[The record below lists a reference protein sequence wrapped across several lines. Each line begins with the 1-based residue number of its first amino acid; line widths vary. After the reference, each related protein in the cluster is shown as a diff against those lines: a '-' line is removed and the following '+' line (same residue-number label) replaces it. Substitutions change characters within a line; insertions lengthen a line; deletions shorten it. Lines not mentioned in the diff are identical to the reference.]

1 MNKALL
7 LTVALGFTLHGAQA
21 GFGTNIPNSRSAKF
35 PEPRVVIQNQIS
47 GVVRDGN
54 GPVSGISVAVV
65 GTNLGTQTDQ
75 SGRFSIS
82 APTGSTLR
90 FSAIGYQSKDVL
102 ATSNQVQVIL
112 ERSDAAIDEVVVTA
126 MGIKKEKKALGYA
139 VQDIKADELM
149 KNKNPNMINSLNGK
163 IAGLNITNSGGSPGA
178 SASIVIRGGTS
189 LERDNQ
195 PLFVIDGMPMDNSTG
210 VGDMSQF
217 DGNTNISTT
226 NGNRAM
232 DINPDDIESI
242 SVLKGP
248 TAAALYGIRAAA
260 GAIVITTKKGKDGV
274 ASIGVSSRV
283 GTNTVNK
290 LPELQK
296 RYKQGTNLD
305 GAGVDPVTYLS
316 WGDQFAPGEV
326 IYNNLEDFFK
336 TGVTY
341 DNSFNVSGG
350 NAKGNFYLSGANV
363 SQSGIVPTTD
373 YNRTNFRFNGEQKVG
388 ILTFGANAA
397 YSESKT
403 TKTLTGTGL
412 WGSGGN
418 GYMESIIAWPQS
430 ANMKDWRNPDG
441 SQKLLVSV
449 GNDQEE
455 ILLGAIDN
463 PYWTVNMNPQNDKTN
478 RFLGTFYTNAKLT
491 DWLDFTY
498 RLGVDNYTS
507 TYTSKISAGSAVI
520 RDYQKGMLSQNIR
533 QYNFL
538 TNNFLLNS
546 HKVFADVWDVNLLLG
561 ASSEDISSKSSAT
574 KAQNFVVPGFYSF
587 NNAKQE
593 DKFLSDNV
601 NNIRRFGVF
610 GDLKVGYKNMAF
622 VGMTL
627 RNDWSSTLPKKNRS
641 FMYPSY
647 SASFIFT
654 ELFEK
659 NNILTYGKLRGSWA
673 EVGKDA
679 PAYQTNSYL
688 DPVEL
693 TIGGGYKN
701 SWTLGNPNLVP
712 EKTQS
717 FEVGTDL
724 KFFKNKLGLEFT
736 YYNNKSVD
744 QILSPRVDNATGGIF
759 QYVNAGVLQ
768 NKGVELTLTTS
779 PIKRD
784 NFSWDVMLNLSH
796 NKGKVKELPGGI
808 AILYVT
814 DVQVADGKAASYN
827 DGDFMAISG
836 KDWTRND
843 EGKYILNWTTG
854 LPTTNSNS
862 TVHVGNREPK
872 LIGGLNNSFTY
883 KDWNLS
889 FLLDFRKGGDV
900 FNGTEVLLTQ
910 YGLSKQTENR
920 GGTISMTGVALN
932 PATNQYEDVTR
943 EVVANQD
950 FYTRYYINQTSNFIE
965 KVNWLR
971 LRSVD
976 LSYNLPKSFLART
989 KVIKGASLNVNATNL
1004 FLITNYSGM
1013 DPETSAA
1020 GAGVIGSG
1028 SVGVDYAGV
1037 PNTRGFTFGVN
1048 LKF

>member
-1 MNKALL
+1 MKRRLL
-7 LTVALGFTLHGAQA
+7 LTFFGVALYASCLMAQQKA
-21 GFGTNIPNSRSAKF
+21 ISGKVTSTNGEAMSNVTVVVKGTNRTAQTNPDGSFTIQAAPGETLIFRSIGASEQSR
-35 PEPRVVIQNQIS
+35 I
-47 GVVRDGN
+47 
-54 GPVSGISVAVV
+54 V
-65 GTNLGTQTDQ
+65 GTG
-75 SGRFSIS
+75 
-82 APTGSTLR
+82 
-90 FSAIGYQSKDVL
+90 
-102 ATSNQVQVIL
+102 ATYNVIL
-112 ERSDAAIDEVVVTA
+112 ENTEESLDEVVVTA
-126 MGIKKEKKALGYA
+126 LGIKKEKKGLGYA
-139 VQDIKADELM
+139 VQDIKSDELM
-149 KNKNPNMINSLNGK
+149 KNKNPNLINSLNGK

-178 SASIVIRGGTS
+178 SASIIIRGGTS

-210 VGDMSQF
+210 MGDMSAF
-217 DGNTNISTT
+217 DGNTNIATT

-232 DINPDDIESI
+232 DINPEDIESI

-260 GAIVITTKKGKDGV
+260 GAIVITTKKGKDGT
-274 ASIGVSSRV
+274 ATIGVNSRI
-283 GTNTVNK
+283 GANWVNK

-296 RYKQGTNLD
+296 KYKQGTNLD
-305 GAGVDPVTYLS
+305 GAGVDEVTYLS
-316 WGDQFAPGEV
+316 WGNPFGQGETV
-326 IYNNLEDFFK
+326 YNNLEDFFD
-336 TGVTY
+336 TGITY

-350 NAKGNFYLSGANV
+350 NAKGNFYLSGAHIK
-363 SQSGIVPTTD
+363 QTGIVPTTD
-373 YNRTNFRFNGEQKVG
+373 FGRYNFRFNGEQKLG
-388 ILTFGANAA
+388 IMTFGANAA
-397 YSESKT
+397 YSQSKT
-403 TKTLTGTGL
+403 TKTLTGSGL

-430 ANMKDWRNPDG
+430 ANMRDYLNPDG
-441 SQKLLVSV
+441 SQKLLIAV
-449 GNDQEE
+449 GNDLEE
-455 ILLGAIDN
+455 ILLGGIDN

-478 RFLGTFYTNAKLT
+478 RFLGTFYTSAKLAE
-491 DWLDFTY
+491 WLDFTY

-507 TYTSKISAGSAVI
+507 TFTSKLSAGSAVN
-520 RDYQKGMLSQNIR
+520 RDLQKGMLSQNIR
-533 QYNFL
+533 QYNFI
-538 TNNFLLNS
+538 TNNFLLNAN
-546 HKVFADVWDVNLLLG
+546 KTFADVWDVNFLLG
-561 ASSEDISSKSSAT
+561 ATTEDISTKSSAI

-593 DKFLSDNV
+593 DKFLSENF
-601 NNIRRFGVF
+601 NNIRRVGVF
-610 GDLKVGYKNMAF
+610 GDVKLGYNNFAY

-627 RNDWSSTLPKKNRS
+627 RNDWSSTLPKQNQS
-641 FMYPSY
+641 FMYPSF
-647 SASFIFT
+647 SASLIFT

-659 NNILTYGKLRGSWA
+659 NNTLTYGKIRTSWA

-688 DPVEL
+688 DPVET

-701 SWTLGNPNLVP
+701 SWTLGNANLKP

-717 FEVGTDL
+717 FEVGADL
-724 KFFKNKLGLEFT
+724 KFLSNRLGLEFT

-759 QYVNAGVLQ
+759 QYVNSGILQ
-768 NKGVELTLTTS
+768 NKGVELTVTAS
-779 PIKRD
+779 PVKKQD
-784 NFSWDVMLNLSH
+784 FSWDVMLNLSR
-796 NKGKVKELPGGI
+796 NKGKVHELPGGI
-808 AILYVT
+808 NILYVT

-827 DGDFMAISG
+827 GGDFMAISG
-836 KDWTRND
+836 KDWTKNED
-843 EGKYILNWTTG
+843 GKYILNWTTG
-854 LPTTNSNS
+854 LPTTNSDA

-883 KDWNLS
+883 KNWNLS

-920 GGTISMTGVALN
+920 GNTITLSGVALN

-943 EVVANQD
+943 EVTADQN
-950 FYTRYYINQTSNFIE
+950 FYTRYFVNKTSHFIE
-965 KVNWLR
+965 EVNWLR
-971 LRSVD
+971 LRSVNLTYD
-976 LSYNLPKSFLART
+976 LPQSLLANS
-989 KVIKGASLNVNATNL
+989 KAIKGVSFNANATNL
-1004 FLITNYSGM
+1004 FLITNYTGM

-1037 PNTRGFTFGVN
+1037 PNTKGFTFGVN